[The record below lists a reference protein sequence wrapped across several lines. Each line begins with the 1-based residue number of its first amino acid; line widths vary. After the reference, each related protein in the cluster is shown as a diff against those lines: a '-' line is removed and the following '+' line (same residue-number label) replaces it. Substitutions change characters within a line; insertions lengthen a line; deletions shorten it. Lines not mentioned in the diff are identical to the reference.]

1 MNKLLFFLILVLGVT
16 IPKKTVLA
24 QSIKSFS
31 HDSIVFQDEFLQF
44 MDHPSK
50 KQESKEFAEKFP
62 LFWFSS
68 DMTSEKRKTIF
79 QICDL
84 FLAKKARSFPDF
96 YNYFETLMLFQN
108 QNRSQEDFNNWEK
121 GLLQQINNKKIKL
134 NAIKDFLIQTQK
146 LLTDTI
152 VNESYAT
159 KWECK
164 NAKFKYVFDKELS
177 IQFDQA
183 DLYCLAQRDTS
194 CIHNTN
200 GIYFPFKKIWS
211 GNKGIVNWKRAGKS
225 ETEEYATFDSYT
237 INTEKTSFQIDTVN
251 YYNKELFIDKIQG
264 SLSEKMNSVRSPS
277 LAIYPRFES
286 FEKEIEIK
294 NLFENLDYKGG
305 IAIHGAKFIGK
316 GSPEHPSV
324 IELSRHDTL
333 FLRARSEHFSFH
345 NNRIIGKDTQ
355 IEILIDTCG
364 IYHPGLL
371 FQYFS
376 EKKEVN
382 LIRDGEGVSQ
392 SPYFNTFHNLIMD
405 FGMLIWNMD
414 ENLMHFGSM
423 KGANN
428 RQAHFESMNYFSI
441 NRYMKIQGM
450 DQENPLVSLRK
461 YADYSYVN
469 TFTAMEYANFIKKP
483 ISQVRQQIIGLSFQ
497 GFVSY
502 NRNTDEITL
511 QKRLTDYIKSGM
523 GRQDYDVIRFATQTE
538 NNEDDATLRMGSYN
552 LDINGVRHIAVS
564 DSQNVVIFPKH
575 QKITLKRNRDF
586 QFDGKIMA
594 GLLDMYGQNF
604 HFSYEKFKIDL
615 DLIDSLQINIV
626 NDSLSS
632 YGKRYTTQLG
642 SVLEKITG
650 DLLIDDPNNKSGL
663 KHYDEYPI
671 FNSSDSCFVY
681 YDSKDIQDGVY
692 EKDKF
697 YFKVD
702 PYTINNIND
711 FKKED
716 ISLKGIFV
724 SDSIFPDFNET
735 LCITDNNTLGFAHVT
750 PQKGLPVYGKGN
762 FVDTIQLS
770 HDGLIGKGS
779 LNYLTSTT
787 KSNKFIFRPEIMTT
801 QAESFELKELAA
813 QMNNPQVNGEK
824 IFATWYPYKDELYVK
839 STALPIDMYKK
850 LASLSGTLKITPT
863 KITGMG
869 DMELVNAEIES
880 DYFTYASHRIT
891 ADTASFKLKNT
902 DMEGYAFVSK
912 DVNAE
917 INFNRRF
924 GQFTSTA
931 EASSSDFPWNK
942 YMAYV
947 NSFGWEMDKQ
957 ELLFGKEDENVLAS
971 LWDENQMETLPKDD
985 YTEFISTGIKQD
997 SLHFNSPM
1005 ARYNSIDHT
1014 ISAKYVK
1021 NLTIADANIFPA
1033 QGNVT
1038 IEKEG
1043 LMQSLRNSKVIAD
1056 TLNSFHHI
1064 FNATINV
1071 HSRNSYSGSG
1081 SYTYIDANKNEQEIF
1096 FDVIDV
1102 DSTGQSIAL
1111 GNLPEEKSFSLSPN
1125 FDYKGKVRME
1135 AREKSLFFQGQ
1146 TKIHNQCENIGDNWL
1161 DFTSQIDPNEI
1172 YIPVDLYVTNDESLK
1187 LYNSFFL
1194 TNDSIHIYSSFLS
1207 RRIFYTDN
1215 VLLEANGFLSYQPNI
1230 NAYQIAPKDKLKDMD
1245 ATGNILSFYQGNCN
1259 MKGEGKIDLGAE
1271 LGQIKQIS
1279 AGAIEHDLSSNIVT
1293 LDLILG
1299 IDFFMNDQAMKIM
1312 ENAFMQANL
1321 KHTNLNK
1328 QNYTRKLAE
1337 IMGRKKAELY
1347 MQEIDKDGIFK
1358 NLPKELQHT
1367 LYFNNLDFIW
1377 NKESKAYESI
1387 GEIGIGNINDKQISK
1402 NVTGKIELDKKR
1414 SGNRLTIYL
1423 EIDKATWFYF
1433 EYYHGVLFV
1442 RSSEEEFNTII
1453 HETKEDKREFKDP
1466 LKKNPYSYIICP
1478 RSQKTKF
1485 LKQFN

>member
-1 MNKLLFFLILVLGVT
+1 MILILGIT
-16 IPKKTVLA
+16 ISNNPVLA
-24 QSIKSFS
+24 QNIKSFS
-31 HDSIVFQDEFLQF
+31 HDSLVFQDEFLKF

-50 KQESKEFAEKFP
+50 KEESKEFSEKFP
-62 LFWFSS
+62 QFWFSP
-68 DMTSEKRKTIF
+68 DMTSKKRQNIF
-79 QICDL
+79 TICDL
-84 FLAKKARSFPDF
+84 LLAKKARSFPDF
-96 YNYFETLMLFQN
+96 YNYFETLMLFQK
-108 QNRSQEDFNNWEK
+108 QNRNQQDYSNWEK
-121 GLLQQINNKKIKL
+121 GLLQQISNKKVKL
-134 NAIKDFLIQTQK
+134 SLVKDFLIQTQK

-152 VNESYAT
+152 VHESYAT
-159 KWECK
+159 KWKCK
-164 NAKFKYVFDKELS
+164 NADFEYVFDKELS
-177 IQFDQA
+177 IQFNQA
-183 DLYCLAQRDTS
+183 DLYCIAQRDTS
-194 CIHNTN
+194 CIYKTS
-200 GIYFPFKKIWS
+200 GIYHPFEKIWS
-211 GNKGIVNWKRAGKS
+211 GNKGKVNWTRAGKS

-237 INTEKTSFQIDTVN
+237 INAKKSTFQIDTVN
-251 YYNKELFIDKIQG
+251 YYNKKLFTNQIQG
-264 SLSEKMNSVRSPS
+264 SLSEKMNAVRDPS

-286 FEKEIEIK
+286 FEKQIEIK
-294 NLFENLDYKGG
+294 NLYENLNYKGG
-305 IAIHGAKFIGK
+305 IVIRGAKFLGK
-316 GSPEHPSV
+316 GNPEEPSV

-333 FLRARSEHFSFH
+333 FLRASSEHFSFDH
-345 NNRIIGKDTQ
+345 NRIVGKDTK
-355 IEILIDTCG
+355 IEIFIDTCE

-371 FQYFS
+371 FQYFPA
-376 EKKEVN
+376 KKEVN
-382 LIRDGEGVSQ
+382 LIREGEGVSQ

-441 NRYMKIQGM
+441 KRYMKIQGM
-450 DQENPLVSLRK
+450 DQENPLVSLRR

-469 TFTAMEYANFIKKP
+469 TFTAIEYANFIKKP
-483 ISQVRQQIIGLSFQ
+483 IHQIRQQLIALSFQ
-497 GFVSY
+497 GFVTY

-523 GRQDYDVIRFATQTE
+523 GHQDYDVIRFTTQTE

-552 LDINGVRHIAVS
+552 LDINGVQQIAVS
-564 DSQNVVIFPKH
+564 NSQNVVIYPKH

-604 HFSYEKFKIDL
+604 NFSYEKFKIDL

-650 DLLIDDPNNKSGL
+650 NLLIDDPNNKSGL

-681 YDSKDIQDGVY
+681 YDSKNIQDGVY

-711 FKKED
+711 FNKED
-716 ISLKGIFV
+716 ISLEGTFV
-724 SDSIFPDFNET
+724 SDSIFPDFRET
-735 LCITDNNTLGFAHVT
+735 LSINDDNSLGFAHVT
-750 PQKGLPVYGKGN
+750 PEKGLPVYGKGN
-762 FVDTIQLS
+762 FTDTILLS
-770 HDGLIGKGS
+770 HAGLIGNGS

-787 KSNKFIFRPEIMTT
+787 KSDQFIFRPEIMTT
-801 QAESFELKELAA
+801 QAISFELKELAA
-813 QMNNPQVNGEK
+813 HMNNPQINGEK
-824 IFATWYPYKDELYVK
+824 IFATWYPYKEELYVK
-839 STALPIDMYKK
+839 STALPIDMYQK
-850 LASLSGTLKITPT
+850 LANLSGTLKITPT
-863 KITGMG
+863 EITGMG
-869 DMELVNAEIES
+869 NMKLVNAELQS
-880 DYFTYASHRIT
+880 DYFTYAPKSIL
-891 ADTASFKLKNT
+891 ADSASFKLKNT
-902 DMEGYAFVSK
+902 DSEGYAFESEN
-912 DVNAE
+912 VNAE
-917 INFNRRF
+917 IDFTSRI
-924 GQFTSTA
+924 GQFTSTT
-931 EASSSDFPWNK
+931 EGSISEFPANR

-957 ELLFGKEDENVLAS
+957 ELIFGKEDKNVLDN
-971 LWDENQMETLPKDD
+971 LWNEDKIATLPETAN
-985 YTEFISTGIKQD
+985 TEFISTSIKQD
-997 SLHFNSPM
+997 SLRFTTPM
-1005 ARYNSIDHT
+1005 AHYNSINHT
-1014 ISAKYVK
+1014 IQAMYVK
-1021 NLTIADANIFPA
+1021 DLAIADAKIYPDR
-1033 QGNVT
+1033 GNVK

-1043 LMQSLRNSKVIAD
+1043 IMQSLRNSKVIAD
-1056 TLNSFHHI
+1056 TLDSFHHI
-1064 FNATINV
+1064 YNATINI

-1081 SYTYIDANKNEQEIF
+1081 SYAYVDADENEQEIV

-1102 DSTGQSIAL
+1102 DSTGQTIAL
-1111 GNLPEEKSFSLSPN
+1111 GNLPEEESFSLSPN

-1135 AREKSLFFQGQ
+1135 AREKSLFFSGQ
-1146 TKIHNQCENIGDNWL
+1146 TKIHNHCESIGDNWL

-1172 YIPVDLYVTNDESLK
+1172 YIPVELYVTDDASLK

-1215 VLLEANGFLSYQPNI
+1215 VLLEASGFLSYNPNL

-1245 ATGNILSFYQGNCN
+1245 ATGNIMSFYQGNCN
-1259 MKGEGKIDLGAE
+1259 MRGEGKIDLGAE

-1279 AGAIEHDLSSNIVT
+1279 AGAIEHDLSSDNVT
-1293 LDLILG
+1293 LDLIYGL
-1299 IDFFMNDQAMKIM
+1299 DFFMNDQAMKII
-1312 ENAFMQANL
+1312 ENAFLQANL

-1337 IMGRKKAELY
+1337 IMGRKQAELCL
-1347 MQEIDKDGIFK
+1347 QEMNNDGIFK
-1358 NLPKELQHT
+1358 DLPKELQHT
-1367 LYFNNLDFIW
+1367 FYFNNLDFIW
-1377 NKESKAYESI
+1377 NKDKKAYQSI
-1387 GEIGIGNINDKQISK
+1387 GEIGIGNINNTQISK
-1402 NVTGKIELDKKR
+1402 SIKGKIELDKKR
-1414 SGNRLTIYL
+1414 SGNRLTMYL
-1423 EIDKATWFYF
+1423 EIDKSTWFYF

-1442 RSSEEEFNTII
+1442 RSSNSEFNTII
-1453 HETKEDKREFKDP
+1453 HESKEDKRKLKDP

-1485 LKQFN
+1485 LKQFNL